1 MSSEANQ
8 ASRCIGFRDWTRT
21 RVLASV
27 STNAG
32 SDAIPFQDWRH
43 VKEAFTPELIELAF
57 SETPG
62 RVSRIVDPF
71 GGSGTTALAAQF
83 LGIEPTT
90 IEVNPFLADLIEA
103 KLEIIDTDRALIAYD
118 RVVERVSR
126 NGCDGND
133 GSEAFP
139 DAPRTFV
146 EPGVR
151 GRFIFYKDVADR
163 IVAYRKAIASE
174 TNNAIRRLF
183 RVVLAAVTIPVSNVV
198 VSGKGRR
205 YRGNWKKR
213 RITADSVDDSFRN
226 GVFRATHDLR
236 SFSNRRCTSY
246 TLLRGDARKR
256 IRELPAH
263 DLAVFSPPYLNSF
276 DYTDVYNIEL
286 WSMGYLDSR
295 KKNTEL
301 RRNTLRSHLQISR
314 DMSADV
320 VGSTVLTSTVREL
333 KKAADALWNRNIP
346 AMVSAYM
353 ADMETVISGIGSK
366 MRAGGRIYL
375 VVGDSCYAGVVVPV
389 ATILAEISSR
399 LGFRLLRIE
408 PCRSI
413 RQSPQQGGNLEL
425 TESLL
430 VLERYYRPVYPA
442 CRASSGDPK
451 RGLTV

>member
-1 MSSEANQ
+1 MSFDANK

-21 RVLASV
+21 RALTSV

-32 SDAIPFQDWRH
+32 SDALPFQDWRN
-43 VKEAFTPELIELAF
+43 VKEAFTPELIELAV

-62 RVSRIVDPF
+62 GVSRIVDPF

-103 KLEIIDTDRALIAYD
+103 KLARLNINRVLFAFD
-118 RVVERVSR
+118 RVLETVKR
-126 NGCDGND
+126 NGCGDSDGY
-133 GSEAFP
+133 EAFP
-139 DAPRTFV
+139 NAPRTFV
-146 EPGVR
+146 EPGIK
-151 GRFIFYKDVADR
+151 GRFIFFKEVADR

-174 TNNAIRRLF
+174 SDYAIRRLF

-205 YRGNWKKR
+205 YRRNWQKR
-213 RITADSVDDSFRN
+213 RITANLVDVSFIN
-226 GVFRATHDLR
+226 GIFRATCDLQN
-236 SFSNRRCTSY
+236 FSNRRCTSY

-256 IRELPAH
+256 IREIPAH

-295 KKNTEL
+295 KQNTEL

-333 KKAADALWNRNIP
+333 KQAADALWNRNIP

-353 ADMETVISGIGSK
+353 ADMETVIRGIGSK
-366 MRAGGRIYL
+366 MRSGGRIYL

-389 ATILAEISSR
+389 ATVLAEISSR

-430 VLERYYRPVYPA
+430 VLERH
-442 CRASSGDPK
+442 
-451 RGLTV
+451 